1 MNKENEVSYSFD
13 VFYFA
18 KLVWQWKF
26 AIAIACLLTGLLTYF
41 LTGPSFVKPLYK
53 ANVIFYP
60 TTNANLSTT
69 ILTETGT
76 QGYGLLEF
84 GSDEDA
90 EQLLQILKSDELKNN
105 VIIKYQL
112 AFHYGF
118 DTTKVVSLLKMRTLF
133 EKNYKARQ
141 TEYKAIEIIVF
152 DTDPKLAAEMA
163 NYIANYADFQ
173 KNAIQKVKAKEAL
186 RIIET
191 EYLNQKQLMDS
202 VEDLLTT
209 LRKLGIYD
217 YFSQIEQLNE
227 SLTINSVR
235 LEQEEALLKVYEQNK
250 SKLPDTLI
258 IKTKAR
264 IEGYKAA
271 VKSLSPTLDA
281 LKKHG
286 GEYVNHVN
294 NQELERKK
302 YISLKTR
309 YESAKMEY
317 ESALPQK
324 FIINKADV
332 PEIPSTPRR
341 ILTSAIV
348 VLSTFIFALLVI
360 ALIDAF
366 PFIRRKLA

>member
-1 MNKENEVSYSFD
+1 MNKEHETSYSFD
-13 VFYFA
+13 VIYFA
-18 KLVWQWKF
+18 KLVWKWKF
-26 AIAIACLLTGLLTYF
+26 AVAIVCILSGLLTYVF
-41 LTGPSFVKPLYK
+41 TGPSFVKPLYK

-69 ILTETGT
+69 LLTETGT

-105 VIIKYQL
+105 VIIKYHL
-112 AFHYGF
+112 AGHYGI
-118 DTTKVVSLLKMRTLF
+118 DTTQVVSLLKMRTLF
-133 EKNYKARQ
+133 DKNYKAKL
-141 TEYKAIEIIVF
+141 TEYKAIEVIVY
-152 DTDPKLAAEMA
+152 DTDPKLAAEIA

-173 KNAIQKVKAKEAL
+173 KTAIQKVKAKEAL
-186 RIIET
+186 RIIEA
-191 EYLNQKQLMDS
+191 EYLSQKSLMDS
-202 VEDLLTT
+202 VEELLSI
-209 LRKLGIYD
+209 LRNNGIYD
-217 YFSQIEQLNE
+217 YFSQFEELNE
-227 SLTINSVR
+227 SLTTNSVR
-235 LEQEEALLKVYEQNK
+235 LEQEEALLKVYEENK
-250 SKLPDTLI
+250 SKLPDTLL

-264 IEGYKAA
+264 VEGYRAA
-271 VKSLSPTLDA
+271 VKSLAPTLEK
-281 LKKHG
+281 LKKYG
-286 GEYVNHVN
+286 GAYVNHVN
-294 NQELERKK
+294 NQELERRK
-302 YISLKTR
+302 YLSLKTR
-309 YESAKMEY
+309 YESAKMEF

-348 VLSTFIFALLVI
+348 IASVFIFALLII